1 MFRYVIPGAAC
12 LFISGTLALAQQPST
27 PPSPGGTAQL
37 PAPSATAPSDSEDSM
52 EPAMVGDHWTY
63 EVRDEITGDVKSTI
77 TFVVTEVADKTLSV
91 RTNTLGNPNNG
102 YMTFDRSWNILSNG
116 VWKYTPNDGGGIRLP
131 LTVGKAWSF
140 QSNDVNS
147 TQGFTIKRSGT
158 SKVLG
163 QESIT
168 TRAGTFDAFKIQMTA
183 TYRNANDPTKKSET
197 TIQLWYVP
205 AVNHWAKRTYTMRSE
220 GQLRENISMELIEFG
235 RR

>member
-1 MFRYVIPGAAC
+1 MFRFVVPAAVC
-12 LFISGTLALAQQPST
+12 FFISGTVAFGQQSPNQPAAPPALPAAT
-27 PPSPGGTAQL
+27 PP
-37 PAPSATAPSDSEDSM
+37 DSEDSM
-52 EPAMVGDHWTY
+52 EPAMMGDHWTY

-77 TFVVTEVADKTLSV
+77 TFVVTEVADKTVSV

-102 YMTFDRSWNILSNG
+102 YMTFDRSWNILISG
-116 VWKYTPNDGGGIRLP
+116 AWKYTPNDGGGVRLP
-131 LTVGKAWSF
+131 LTAGKTWSF

-158 SKVLG
+158 SKVVG

-168 TRAGTFDAFKIQMTA
+168 TRAGTFDAFKIQSTT

-205 AVNHWAKRTYTMRSE
+205 AVNHWVKRTYILRSD
-220 GQLRENISMELIEFG
+220 GQLRENTSMELIEFG